1 VTRQSIIATLGA
13 GAGWAATL
21 SLHDIAAAVAAL
33 ATATWMVAQTYVLL
47 RRQKCTAT
55 DCPHRK
61 P

>member
-1 VTRQSIIATLGA
+1 MTRQSIVAAIGA
-13 GAGWAATL
+13 GAGWVATL
-21 SLHDIAAAVAAL
+21 SLSSVASAIAAL

-55 DCPHRK
+55 NCPHRK